1 MNAKEKL
8 EAMRQ
13 RIKNRGEKG
22 KRGKGS
28 ADVFPFWNMEI
39 GQASKVRLLPD
50 ANEDNPDM
58 FFVTKR
64 EHKLKIDGKTRTV
77 ICRQTFGEKCPICE
91 LSQKYY
97 KSGDKIK
104 GKYYWRDLTHIAR
117 VLILDTP
124 LEPDEESGM
133 ETYVGQVMKTQ
144 IAYQLMQKID
154 EQLTSQEDPLE
165 ALPWDIENG
174 YDFIIK
180 KTKQG
185 EHANYQVGST
195 FARSPSAIPAKYAG
209 SIELIDL
216 STYLPE
222 DPGLE
227 EVQALLNQHLASSN
241 GDDEEEDEDTDTPS
255 GSTADRLAQRLANRA
270 PSEEKTPSSKK
281 VEPED
286 AQEEQAD
293 ADSDDELEAIRAL
306 INRRNG

>member
-13 RIKNRGEKG
+13 RIKSRSEKG
-22 KRGKGS
+22 KKGKGS

-77 ICRQTFGEKCPICE
+77 ICRQTFGEKCPICD

-97 KSGDKIK
+97 KAGDKVK
-104 GKYYWRDLTHIAR
+104 GKYYWRDITHIAR

-165 ALPWDIENG
+165 ALPWDIHNG

-195 FARSPSAIPAKYAG
+195 FARSPSAIPAKYADN
-209 SIELIDL
+209 IELVDL

-222 DPGLE
+222 DPGFD

-241 GDDEEEDEDTDTPS
+241 GDDSDDEGDSEAPS
-255 GSTADRLAQRLANRA
+255 GSTAERLAQRLMNRA
-270 PSEEKTPSSKK
+270 SSDEKKPEKEGEEEEEEKS
-281 VEPED
+281 VD
-286 AQEEQAD
+286 A
-293 ADSDDELEAIRAL
+293 DDELAAIKAL
-306 INRRNG
+306 IKRRNG